1 MPLFGKIIVIKRNGT
16 DGIHFPLTASSC
28 LFGRLNCL
36 QDLNSFIQLRR
47 TECDIRI
54 QLPQVSKEHCKIE
67 VNENEEAILTNLS
80 TVNPTQLNGSC
91 FQQPVPLKHG
101 DVLTII
107 DRSFRF
113 EYPLQSTPRKRRS
126 RSLKDETRQVAE
138 VELLHKQTSGSK
150 RSSDHSECKEQNAD
164 ENKQSTEENMSKAL
178 PVKLQTPKSSYK
190 TKQSIKK
197 ENEMSPFSR
206 LYETLK
212 HEIKVKKTLQE
223 GNVPEKAETEGGKG
237 ALQEPSARLASSCDL
252 VSPAK
257 EKEIGISENNE
268 EYKMK
273 QEVISS
279 EFNQISTVGSATK
292 KCFTRSPQTSVSKE
306 MTKGTGKRS
315 NLQDHKEVSTPR
327 KSKGTEV
334 TAKTPKPNKENDSN
348 AARSLQPCSIERLGY
363 VEKVKIYNSAIT
375 AEKIAQTTNMTNVSE
390 VGKQVSTPTPRRK
403 SPRSCF
409 TSPTKEATGVDSVN
423 IGTPTTRGGVSLERK
438 SFSEISA
445 EIQREDTVCRND
457 SLQQLPLAENKCLKQ
472 RRNSKQHT
480 PRKSARVEVLKEIC
494 DQTNVD
500 SKKRDSES
508 PASNSKSPRRN
519 VRQSK
524 EFVNKSVHSETPTSG
539 ELKSELA
546 SPASEKSGSGRK
558 RGRQRTSELLRTEKA
573 SETNAVKEHHNKTVD
588 SQDSGTQQDLA
599 TNGCNQKSDLE
610 NASVPRPH
618 RFSSRRRSSGSAN
631 VLEGNEAVSE
641 MSVSGLLAE
650 EESGKTKI
658 ASQKRKSGD
667 LLPQPLG
674 KRKRV
679 SFGGHLSPEL
689 FDKSL
694 PPNSPLKRGAIPARL
709 SLPFGDTP
717 RAVLKKAQ
725 GLKHFAV
732 QELSVR
738 LQKEKMSPENLP
750 AQTPP
755 AASSPDSGKATPE
768 LTTSSPAPYTK
779 GRFSVSLITTPSP
792 IAEEQNGVEKDMN
805 TEEKSGDQVQTP
817 TSNHV
822 SQDDNALM
830 ATPNKLTK
838 SSQRSSKKT
847 PMKRRSGAVAVI
859 NAKRRS
865 GASTANLLVA
875 KSWAEV
881 VKLGVARPQAKAVK
895 KRTQKGRPAK
905 KITES
910 PKTPERKIK
919 GHFSTGHAESPATI
933 VVGRAYSTTIRTAG
947 QVPKVVK
954 NPILKQNLNMDESF
968 TGLGEMFKTPENMSG
983 KRSPSSPVHNSDF
996 TPTCTAVD
1004 VSELHTPEES
1014 GEMMVSPLNTP
1025 DASEQKLDCQD
1036 ISYLLGEKESPKS
1049 VFEIISTKTPEG
1061 RQAVLEE
1068 DLDVDSVSIIAEK
1081 QASQVKLASKR
1092 KTPDQKLES
1101 VEVVSG
1107 IKQLLRT
1114 PKKKPEPAEVLSG
1127 IKRLMETP
1135 KQKPEPAEA
1144 QSGIKRRMKTPKQK
1158 PELAEVLSGI
1168 KQLMK
1173 TPKQKPEPAEAL
1185 SGIKRR
1191 LKTPKQKPELA
1202 EVLSGIKQLMKT
1214 PKQKP
1219 EPAEALSGIKRRMKT
1234 PKQKPELAEVLSG
1247 IKRLMKTPK
1256 QTPEPAEALSGIKQ
1270 LVETPKQKPELAEVL
1285 SGIKQLMETLK
1296 QSPEPAEAQSG
1307 IKQLM
1312 ETPKQKPEL
1321 AEVLSCIKRL
1331 METPKQSPEPAEAQS
1346 GIKQLVETPK
1356 QKPELAE
1363 VLSGIKRL
1371 METPKQTPEPAEAQ
1385 SGIKQLVETPKQ
1397 KPELAEVLSGI
1408 KRLMET
1414 PKQTPE
1420 PAEAL
1425 SGIKQLVETPKQ
1437 KPELAEVLSCI
1448 KRLME
1453 TPKQTPEPAEAL
1465 SGIKQLVETPKQK
1478 PELAEVLSCI
1488 KQLMETPKQTPE
1500 PAEALSG
1507 IKQLVETPKQKPE
1520 LAEVLSCIKRL
1531 METPKQTPE
1540 PAEALSGI
1548 KQLVETPKQ
1557 KPELAEVLSGI
1568 KQLMETLKQTPEPAE
1583 ALSGIKQLME
1593 TPKQKPEPAEALSG
1607 IKQLTETPK
1616 QKPEPV
1622 EVLSGIKQLMETPE
1636 EKLEPAE
1643 VLPGIKQVVETPQQK
1658 LEPITDENT
1667 VQKLLKTPVQ
1677 KKEVVED
1684 VTGVNLIPKNPK
1696 LEHQP
1701 VEDMVGVS
1709 RIFKTPKEKVEPIED
1724 MFGIS
1729 RLVQTPR
1736 EKYHPVDDFVGL
1748 KRLMAEPRQK
1758 NSDSELDYAGV
1769 KEMFGEETKVRSEN
1783 VMDPKQEDA
1792 VPPCANDS
1800 RDYGGN
1806 KTVLED
1812 PGNTSQG
1819 KDSQQD
1825 LSTSEDHSTQRLTRG
1840 RSRKIAHPTSIKQC
1854 EKDLNLKELQ
1864 GLEKKSIQEEMGE
1877 ISTSTSIAKNR
1888 GRRKRTNPCME
1899 EEIVSKHPDEK
1910 TVETVSLVETQVDTQ
1925 RPRRGKTKEPK
1936 ELKHPSED
1944 LESCE
1949 KDSSVLQK
1957 DPANRKQTL
1966 QEYDINDT
1974 SVTEDDQSRKTEI
1987 VSSSSQDENYQLQTD
2002 FKKSENTSDKG
2013 SVEDREEI
2021 PLLHQKRSRR
2031 MKKIENTEALLPPK
2045 RGRRARNEQAEQA
2058 SSEELHGTT
2067 RKLRKDQSAKLLQG
2081 DEWTSETAPTEESE
2095 NRTKLEVKITEKRGK
2110 SSRNAR
2116 KHPTE
2121 VKADV
2126 CGMALEN
2133 TQNVQKAK
2141 ETSNETVTETQSPT
2155 KNERKVSLGDEAEN
2169 AQENTTKSSLRL
2181 KSESPSGETDKMPIT
2196 VLNLEANKSSVQE
2209 ANRTRSRR
2217 GRKDSSEKKADEFA
2231 QDVKSLDLMP
2241 KCRSETGES
2250 SPKESSAS
2258 SCVKQSHQVMKDQNN
2273 TADPSVTTLNSDSVA
2288 QSRQKRTRNEQ
2299 EANEPKQTEILQENQ
2314 TQNNR
2319 TTHRRVRGR
2328 KVNFKLEEASS
2339 EALGEERNLP
2349 GNEEGMTCKRDQHE
2363 ASENPVQV
2371 RRSKRRRID
2380 SIPQATCSTFTKKE
2394 TLIKDHSKDE
2404 TCAKDQDPALE
2415 AIPSS
2420 TEEVPLRGRTRRGVA
2435 VASQTV
2441 SSISIRK
2448 KRGLLEGDDK
2458 KMTVKEDQSPAL
2470 GNNALQAKA
2479 NASARDERKEIDL
2492 AAEAKSSASLRRKR
2506 GLSETDDKEES
2517 TNEEQNMLLESVSC
2531 AKEKPLG
2538 RGRRKETPP
2547 VSHTTNSISLR
2558 RKRGLPADNGRE
2570 EAPKDQNVPEDEPKR
2585 GRRNEAAILLEATS
2599 STSAQ
2604 GKRNLSKE
2612 SSRKN
2617 NRREAK
2623 KMISEKPSSEEKIDL
2638 SKGYSGKKISITSL
2652 ADSSSSLQGL
2662 PEDGENETPEEQQG
2676 ILLEVTQSAKENPSK
2691 AGRRKIVPSKSE
2703 ETSSTFLREKP
2714 VLPEDRAQKGVLE
2727 EGEGTA
2733 LENNSS
2739 QETHRQLRNKRKN
2752 VQFKS
2757 EAATSTSLHD
2767 NGSLPENGN
2776 ILETQCLISTGSE
2789 ENNQSGKGK
2798 EVNPTQQTTSTSRRR
2813 KCLFPADDLPP
2824 KKLKSENN
2832 ENRSPK
2838 KGKRNKTEEK
2848 LEGDVKTT
2856 QTAGGTNRTTRSSTR
2871 ASARTRK

>member
-126 RSLKDETRQVAE
+126 RSLKDETRQQVAE

-445 EIQREDTVCRND
+445 EIQREDPVCRND

-910 PKTPERKIK
+910 PKTPERKVK

-1127 IKRLMETP
+1127 IKRLMKTP

-1247 IKRLMKTPK
+1247 IKQLMKTP
-1256 QTPEPAEALSGIKQ
+1256 
-1270 LVETPKQKPELAEVL
+1270 
-1285 SGIKQLMETLK
+1285 
-1296 QSPEPAEAQSG
+1296 
-1307 IKQLM
+1307 
-1312 ETPKQKPEL
+1312 
-1321 AEVLSCIKRL
+1321 
-1331 METPKQSPEPAEAQS
+1331 
-1346 GIKQLVETPK
+1346 
-1356 QKPELAE
+1356 
-1363 VLSGIKRL
+1363 
-1371 METPKQTPEPAEAQ
+1371 
-1385 SGIKQLVETPKQ
+1385 
-1397 KPELAEVLSGI
+1397 
-1408 KRLMET
+1408 
-1414 PKQTPE
+1414 
-1420 PAEAL
+1420 
-1425 SGIKQLVETPKQ
+1425 
-1437 KPELAEVLSCI
+1437 
-1448 KRLME
+1448 
-1453 TPKQTPEPAEAL
+1453 
-1465 SGIKQLVETPKQK
+1465 
-1478 PELAEVLSCI
+1478 
-1488 KQLMETPKQTPE
+1488 
-1500 PAEALSG
+1500 
-1507 IKQLVETPKQKPE
+1507 
-1520 LAEVLSCIKRL
+1520 
-1531 METPKQTPE
+1531 
-1540 PAEALSGI
+1540 
-1548 KQLVETPKQ
+1548 
-1557 KPELAEVLSGI
+1557 
-1568 KQLMETLKQTPEPAE
+1568 KQTPEPAE

-1974 SVTEDDQSRKTEI
+1974 SVTEDNQSRKTEI

-2349 GNEEGMTCKRDQHE
+2349 GNEEGMTCKRNQHE

-2371 RRSKRRRID
+2371 RRSKRRRVD

-2458 KMTVKEDQSPAL
+2458 KMTVKEDQNPAL
-2470 GNNALQAKA
+2470 GNNTLQAKA

-2638 SKGYSGKKISITSL
+2638 SEGYSGKKISITSL

-2776 ILETQCLISTGSE
+2776 ISETQCLISTGSE

-2848 LEGDVKTT
+2848 LEGNVKTT

>member
-126 RSLKDETRQVAE
+126 RSLKDETRQVLHVQQVAE

-445 EIQREDTVCRND
+445 EIQREDPVCRND

-910 PKTPERKIK
+910 PKTPERKVK

-1127 IKRLMETP
+1127 IKRLMKTP

-1247 IKRLMKTPK
+1247 IKQLMKTP
-1256 QTPEPAEALSGIKQ
+1256 
-1270 LVETPKQKPELAEVL
+1270 
-1285 SGIKQLMETLK
+1285 
-1296 QSPEPAEAQSG
+1296 
-1307 IKQLM
+1307 
-1312 ETPKQKPEL
+1312 
-1321 AEVLSCIKRL
+1321 
-1331 METPKQSPEPAEAQS
+1331 
-1346 GIKQLVETPK
+1346 
-1356 QKPELAE
+1356 
-1363 VLSGIKRL
+1363 
-1371 METPKQTPEPAEAQ
+1371 
-1385 SGIKQLVETPKQ
+1385 
-1397 KPELAEVLSGI
+1397 
-1408 KRLMET
+1408 
-1414 PKQTPE
+1414 
-1420 PAEAL
+1420 
-1425 SGIKQLVETPKQ
+1425 
-1437 KPELAEVLSCI
+1437 
-1448 KRLME
+1448 
-1453 TPKQTPEPAEAL
+1453 
-1465 SGIKQLVETPKQK
+1465 
-1478 PELAEVLSCI
+1478 
-1488 KQLMETPKQTPE
+1488 
-1500 PAEALSG
+1500 
-1507 IKQLVETPKQKPE
+1507 
-1520 LAEVLSCIKRL
+1520 
-1531 METPKQTPE
+1531 
-1540 PAEALSGI
+1540 
-1548 KQLVETPKQ
+1548 
-1557 KPELAEVLSGI
+1557 
-1568 KQLMETLKQTPEPAE
+1568 KQTPEPAE

-1974 SVTEDDQSRKTEI
+1974 SVTEDNQSRKTEI

-2349 GNEEGMTCKRDQHE
+2349 GNEEGMTCKRNQHE

-2371 RRSKRRRID
+2371 RRSKRRRVD

-2458 KMTVKEDQSPAL
+2458 KMTVKEDQNPAL
-2470 GNNALQAKA
+2470 GNNTLQAKA

-2638 SKGYSGKKISITSL
+2638 SEGYSGKKISITSL

-2776 ILETQCLISTGSE
+2776 ISETQCLISTGSE

-2848 LEGDVKTT
+2848 LEGNVKTT

>member
-1 MPLFGKIIVIKRNGT
+1 MRG
-16 DGIHFPLTASSC
+16 
-28 LFGRLNCL
+28 
-36 QDLNSFIQLRR
+36 RR

-126 RSLKDETRQVAE
+126 RSLKDETRQVLHVQQVAE

-445 EIQREDTVCRND
+445 EIQREDPVCRND

-910 PKTPERKIK
+910 PKTPERKVK

-1127 IKRLMETP
+1127 IKRLMKTP

-1247 IKRLMKTPK
+1247 IKQLMKTP
-1256 QTPEPAEALSGIKQ
+1256 
-1270 LVETPKQKPELAEVL
+1270 
-1285 SGIKQLMETLK
+1285 
-1296 QSPEPAEAQSG
+1296 
-1307 IKQLM
+1307 
-1312 ETPKQKPEL
+1312 
-1321 AEVLSCIKRL
+1321 
-1331 METPKQSPEPAEAQS
+1331 
-1346 GIKQLVETPK
+1346 
-1356 QKPELAE
+1356 
-1363 VLSGIKRL
+1363 
-1371 METPKQTPEPAEAQ
+1371 
-1385 SGIKQLVETPKQ
+1385 
-1397 KPELAEVLSGI
+1397 
-1408 KRLMET
+1408 
-1414 PKQTPE
+1414 
-1420 PAEAL
+1420 
-1425 SGIKQLVETPKQ
+1425 
-1437 KPELAEVLSCI
+1437 
-1448 KRLME
+1448 
-1453 TPKQTPEPAEAL
+1453 
-1465 SGIKQLVETPKQK
+1465 
-1478 PELAEVLSCI
+1478 
-1488 KQLMETPKQTPE
+1488 
-1500 PAEALSG
+1500 
-1507 IKQLVETPKQKPE
+1507 
-1520 LAEVLSCIKRL
+1520 
-1531 METPKQTPE
+1531 
-1540 PAEALSGI
+1540 
-1548 KQLVETPKQ
+1548 
-1557 KPELAEVLSGI
+1557 
-1568 KQLMETLKQTPEPAE
+1568 KQTPEPAE

-1974 SVTEDDQSRKTEI
+1974 SVTEDNQSRKTEI

-2349 GNEEGMTCKRDQHE
+2349 GNEEGMTCKRNQHE

-2371 RRSKRRRID
+2371 RRSKRRRVD

-2458 KMTVKEDQSPAL
+2458 KMTVKEDQNPAL
-2470 GNNALQAKA
+2470 GNNTLQAKA

-2638 SKGYSGKKISITSL
+2638 SEGYSGKKISITSL

-2776 ILETQCLISTGSE
+2776 ISETQCLISTGSE

-2848 LEGDVKTT
+2848 LEGNVKTT

>member
-126 RSLKDETRQVAE
+126 RSLKDETRQVLHVQQVAE

-445 EIQREDTVCRND
+445 EIQREDPVCRND

-910 PKTPERKIK
+910 PKTPERKVK

-1127 IKRLMETP
+1127 IKRLMKTP

-1247 IKRLMKTPK
+1247 IKQLMKTP
-1256 QTPEPAEALSGIKQ
+1256 
-1270 LVETPKQKPELAEVL
+1270 
-1285 SGIKQLMETLK
+1285 
-1296 QSPEPAEAQSG
+1296 
-1307 IKQLM
+1307 
-1312 ETPKQKPEL
+1312 
-1321 AEVLSCIKRL
+1321 
-1331 METPKQSPEPAEAQS
+1331 
-1346 GIKQLVETPK
+1346 
-1356 QKPELAE
+1356 
-1363 VLSGIKRL
+1363 
-1371 METPKQTPEPAEAQ
+1371 
-1385 SGIKQLVETPKQ
+1385 
-1397 KPELAEVLSGI
+1397 
-1408 KRLMET
+1408 
-1414 PKQTPE
+1414 
-1420 PAEAL
+1420 
-1425 SGIKQLVETPKQ
+1425 
-1437 KPELAEVLSCI
+1437 
-1448 KRLME
+1448 
-1453 TPKQTPEPAEAL
+1453 
-1465 SGIKQLVETPKQK
+1465 
-1478 PELAEVLSCI
+1478 
-1488 KQLMETPKQTPE
+1488 
-1500 PAEALSG
+1500 
-1507 IKQLVETPKQKPE
+1507 
-1520 LAEVLSCIKRL
+1520 
-1531 METPKQTPE
+1531 
-1540 PAEALSGI
+1540 
-1548 KQLVETPKQ
+1548 
-1557 KPELAEVLSGI
+1557 
-1568 KQLMETLKQTPEPAE
+1568 KQTPEPAE

-1974 SVTEDDQSRKTEI
+1974 SVTEDNQSRKTEI

-2349 GNEEGMTCKRDQHE
+2349 GNEEGMTCKRNQHE

-2371 RRSKRRRID
+2371 RRSKRRRVD

-2458 KMTVKEDQSPAL
+2458 KMTVKEDQNPAL
-2470 GNNALQAKA
+2470 GNNTLQAKA

-2638 SKGYSGKKISITSL
+2638 SEGYSGKKISITSL

-2776 ILETQCLISTGSE
+2776 ISETQCLISTGSE

-2824 KKLKSENN
+2824 KKLKS
-2832 ENRSPK
+2832 
-2838 KGKRNKTEEK
+2838 
-2848 LEGDVKTT
+2848 V
-2856 QTAGGTNRTTRSSTR
+2856 TR
-2871 ASARTRK
+2871 AYPNVPRTSILPGSPLGLLTSHFFASFHFLTLLTTICASQRIGLFWCFSTGLDSFFLGEVIFPHMDFIVYYILVVYIIYWWRLGQCSSLGAASLICAI

>member
-126 RSLKDETRQVAE
+126 RSPKDETRQQVAE

-150 RSSDHSECKEQNAD
+150 RSSDHSECEEQNAD
-164 ENKQSTEENMSKAL
+164 ENKQSTEENISKAL

-190 TKQSIKK
+190 IKQSTRKQT
-197 ENEMSPFSR
+197 EMSPFSK

-212 HEIKVKKTLQE
+212 HEIKVKKTLQG
-223 GNVPEKAETEGGKG
+223 GNVPEKAGKEGGKG
-237 ALQEPSARLASSCDL
+237 ALQEPSAQIASSCDH
-252 VSPAK
+252 VSPTE

-279 EFNQISTVGSATK
+279 ELNQISMVGSATK
-292 KCFTRSPQTSVSKE
+292 KCFTRSPRTSVSKE
-306 MTKGTGKRS
+306 MTKSIRRRS
-315 NLQDHKEVSTPR
+315 NLQDHKEESTPG
-327 KSKGTEV
+327 KSKGAEV
-334 TAKTPKPNKENDSN
+334 TAKTPKPSKENDRN
-348 AARSLQPCSIERLGY
+348 AACLLQPCSIERLGY
-363 VEKVKIYNSAIT
+363 ADEVKIYNSAIT
-375 AEKIAQTTNMTNVSE
+375 AEKIAQTTNMTNISE
-390 VGKQVSTPTPRRK
+390 VDKHVMSTPTPRRK

-409 TSPTKEATGVDSVN
+409 MSPTNEATGVDSVN
-423 IGTPTTRGGVSLERK
+423 IGTPTARGDVLLEHK

-445 EIQREDTVCRND
+445 EIQREDSVCRND
-457 SLQQLPLAENKCLKQ
+457 SLQQQPLAENKCINQ

-480 PRKSARVEVLKEIC
+480 PRKSGKVEVLKEIC

-524 EFVNKSVHSETPTSG
+524 EFVNKSIHSETPTSG
-539 ELKSELA
+539 ELTSELA
-546 SPASEKSGSGRK
+546 SPASQKSGSGRK
-558 RGRQRTSELLRTEKA
+558 RGRPRTSELRTEKA
-573 SETNAVKEHHNKTVD
+573 LETNAVEEHDNKTVD
-588 SQDSGTQQDLA
+588 RQDSGTQQDLA

-610 NASVPRPH
+610 DTSVLRP
-618 RFSSRRRSSGSAN
+618 RRSSSKRSLGSAS

-641 MSVSGLLAE
+641 MNVSDLLAE
-650 EESGKTKI
+650 EESGNTKT
-658 ASQKRKSGD
+658 ASQKRKSDD

-709 SLPFGDTP
+709 SLPFGGSP

-732 QELSVR
+732 QELSVC
-738 LQKEKMSPENLP
+738 LQKEKMSPEKLP

-755 AASSPDSGKATPE
+755 AASSPHSGKATPQ
-768 LTTSSPAPYTK
+768 LPTGSPAPYTK
-779 GRFSVSLITTPSP
+779 GRFSVSHITTPSP
-792 IAEEQNGVEKDMN
+792 IAEEQNGVAKDMN
-805 TEEKSGDQVQTP
+805 TGEKNGALEKTP
-817 TSNHV
+817 KSNGVSRDDKTS
-822 SQDDNALM
+822 M
-830 ATPNKLTK
+830 ATPNKLT
-838 SSQRSSKKT
+838 RSSRRSMKKT

-859 NAKRRS
+859 SSKRRS

-895 KRTQKGRPAK
+895 KRAPKRRPMKKTTQ
-905 KITES
+905 S

-933 VVGRAYSTTIRTAG
+933 VVGRAHSTTGRMAG

-954 NPILKQNLNMDESF
+954 NPISKQNLNMDESF
-968 TGLGEMFKTPENMSG
+968 TGLAEMFKTPENTSG
-983 KRSPSSPVHNSDF
+983 KTSPSSTVRDSDL
-996 TPTCTAVD
+996 TPPCTTMD
-1004 VSELHTPEES
+1004 ISELRTPEES

-1025 DASEQKLDCQD
+1025 DSSGEILDCQD
-1036 ISYLLGEKESPKS
+1036 ISDLMREKESPKS
-1049 VFEIISTKTPEG
+1049 IFEIMSSRIPE
-1061 RQAVLEE
+1061 RRIAMLEE
-1068 DLDVDSVSIIAEK
+1068 DLDVDSVSVSAEK
-1081 QASQVKLASKR
+1081 QASRVKLASKR

-1101 VEVVSG
+1101 VNVVSG

-1114 PKKKPEPAEVLSG
+1114 PKKKPEPVEVLSGIKQLMKTPKQKPEPAEVLSG
-1127 IKRLMETP
+1127 IKQLMETP
-1135 KQKPEPAEA
+1135 KQKPEPAEVL
-1144 QSGIKRRMKTPKQK
+1144 SGIKQLRKTPKQKPEPAEVLSGIKQLMKTPKQKTEPVEALSGIKQLMKTPKQK
-1158 PELAEVLSGI
+1158 PEPAEVLSGI

-1173 TPKQKPEPAEAL
+1173 TPKQKPEPAEVP
-1185 SGIKRR
+1185 SGIKQLR
-1191 LKTPKQKPELA
+1191 KTPKQKPEPAEVLSGIKQLMKTPKQKTEPVEALSGIKQLMKTPKQKPEPAEVLTGIKQLMKTPKQKPEPAEVLSGIKQLMKTPKQKPETVEALSGIKQLMKTPKQKPEPA

-1219 EPAEALSGIKRRMKT
+1219 EPAE
-1234 PKQKPELAEVLSG
+1234 
-1247 IKRLMKTPK
+1247 
-1256 QTPEPAEALSGIKQ
+1256 
-1270 LVETPKQKPELAEVL
+1270 VL
-1285 SGIKQLMETLK
+1285 SGIKQLMK
-1296 QSPEPAEAQSG
+1296 
-1307 IKQLM
+1307 
-1312 ETPKQKPEL
+1312 
-1321 AEVLSCIKRL
+1321 
-1331 METPKQSPEPAEAQS
+1331 
-1346 GIKQLVETPK
+1346 
-1356 QKPELAE
+1356 
-1363 VLSGIKRL
+1363 
-1371 METPKQTPEPAEAQ
+1371 
-1385 SGIKQLVETPKQ
+1385 
-1397 KPELAEVLSGI
+1397 
-1408 KRLMET
+1408 
-1414 PKQTPE
+1414 
-1420 PAEAL
+1420 
-1425 SGIKQLVETPKQ
+1425 
-1437 KPELAEVLSCI
+1437 
-1448 KRLME
+1448 
-1453 TPKQTPEPAEAL
+1453 
-1465 SGIKQLVETPKQK
+1465 
-1478 PELAEVLSCI
+1478 
-1488 KQLMETPKQTPE
+1488 
-1500 PAEALSG
+1500 
-1507 IKQLVETPKQKPE
+1507 
-1520 LAEVLSCIKRL
+1520 
-1531 METPKQTPE
+1531 
-1540 PAEALSGI
+1540 
-1548 KQLVETPKQ
+1548 
-1557 KPELAEVLSGI
+1557 
-1568 KQLMETLKQTPEPAE
+1568 
-1583 ALSGIKQLME
+1583 
-1593 TPKQKPEPAEALSG
+1593 TPKQKPEPAEVRSG
-1607 IKQLTETPK
+1607 IRQLMKTPK

-1622 EVLSGIKQLMETPE
+1622 EPTDFLSGIKQLTR
-1636 EKLEPAE
+1636 
-1643 VLPGIKQVVETPQQK
+1643 TPQQK
-1658 LEPITDENT
+1658 LEPTRDENAL
-1667 VQKLLKTPVQ
+1667 QKLPETPVQ
-1677 KKEVVED
+1677 NKEVVKD
-1684 VTGVNLIPKNPK
+1684 VTGVNLIQKNPK
-1696 LEHQP
+1696 LKHQP

-1709 RIFKTPKEKVEPIED
+1709 RIFRTPKEKVEPIEN

-1748 KRLMAEPRQK
+1748 ERLMAEPRQK
-1758 NSDSELDYAGV
+1758 NPDSEVDYVGV
-1769 KEMFGEETKVRSEN
+1769 KEMFDASEETKVRSEN

-1792 VPPCANDS
+1792 VTACTNGS
-1800 RDYGGN
+1800 REYGGN

-1812 PGNTSQG
+1812 KGNTSQD
-1819 KDSQQD
+1819 KDSQQK

-1840 RSRKIAHPTSIKQC
+1840 RPRKTVHPPSTKQC
-1854 EKDLNLKELQ
+1854 EKDLNSKELQ

-1877 ISTSTSIAKNR
+1877 ISTSTSVAKNTGR
-1888 GRRKRTNPCME
+1888 GRRTNLCME
-1899 EEIVSKHPDEK
+1899 KEIVSKHPDEK
-1910 TVETVSLVETQVDTQ
+1910 TVETVSLVETQVDTR

-1944 LESCE
+1944 LESSE

-1957 DPANRKQTL
+1957 DPANRKQAL
-1966 QEYDINDT
+1966 QEYDISST
-1974 SVTEDDQSRKTEI
+1974 SVTEDDQSRKTEG
-1987 VSSSSQDENYQLQTD
+1987 VSSSTQDENHQLQTD
-2002 FKKSENTSDKG
+2002 LKKSENASDKG

-2021 PLLHQKRSRR
+2021 LLSHQKRSRG
-2031 MKKIENTEALLPPK
+2031 MKKIENTEVLLPPK
-2045 RGRRARNEQAEQA
+2045 RQRRARNEQVEQA
-2058 SSEELHGTT
+2058 PSEELHGTT
-2067 RKLRKDQSAKLLQG
+2067 RKLRKHQSAKLLQG
-2081 DEWTSETAPTEESE
+2081 DEQTSETAPTEASG
-2095 NRTKLEVKITEKRGK
+2095 NRTELEVKVTEKRGK

-2116 KHPTE
+2116 KQPTE
-2121 VKADV
+2121 VKTDM

-2141 ETSNETVTETQSPT
+2141 ETSNETITETKSPT
-2155 KNERKVSLGDEAEN
+2155 KNERKISLGDEAEN
-2169 AQENTTKSSLRL
+2169 AQENTTKASQRL
-2181 KSESPSGETDKMPIT
+2181 KSESSSGETDKMPVT
-2196 VLNLEANKSSVQE
+2196 VLNLEFKQE

-2217 GRKDSSEKKADEFA
+2217 GKKDSSEKKADEFA
-2231 QDVKSLDLMP
+2231 QDVNSLDLTL
-2241 KCRSETGES
+2241 KCKSETEES

-2258 SCVKQSHQVMKDQNN
+2258 SCVKQAHQVMKDQNN
-2273 TADPSVTTLNSDSVA
+2273 TADTLVTALNSDGIA
-2288 QSRQKRTRNEQ
+2288 HRHQKQTRNEQ

-2319 TTHRRVRGR
+2319 ITRRRLRGR
-2328 KVNFKLEEASS
+2328 RVNFKLEEASS

-2349 GNEEGMTCKRDQHE
+2349 GNEEGMACKHDQRE
-2363 ASENPVQV
+2363 ASENPLEV
-2371 RRSKRRRID
+2371 RRSRRRQAD
-2380 SIPQATCSTFTKKE
+2380 SIPQAACSAFTKKE

-2404 TCAKDQDPALE
+2404 TSTKDQDPALE

-2420 TEEVPLRGRTRRGVA
+2420 TEEVPLRGRRRREVA

-2441 SSISIRK
+2441 SSLSIRE

-2458 KMTVKEDQSPAL
+2458 KMTVKEDQNPAL
-2470 GNNALQAKA
+2470 GDNTLQAKA
-2479 NASARDERKEIDL
+2479 NASARDKRKEIDL
-2492 AAEAKSSASLRRKR
+2492 AAEAKSSASLWRKR

-2517 TNEEQNMLLESVSC
+2517 TNEEQNVLLESVSC
-2531 AKEKPLG
+2531 AKAKPLG

-2558 RKRGLPADNGRE
+2558 RKRGLPADNGKE
-2570 EAPKDQNVPEDEPKR
+2570 EALKDQNVPLGAVVSSLKDQPKR

-2599 STSAQ
+2599 STPAR

-2612 SSRKN
+2612 SSRN
-2617 NRREAK
+2617 NNHRKAK

-2638 SKGYSGKKISITSL
+2638 SKGYSGKKCSITSL
-2652 ADSSSSLQGL
+2652 AVSSSSLQGL
-2662 PEDGENETPEEQQG
+2662 PEDGKNETPKEQQG
-2676 ILLEVTQSAKENPSK
+2676 ILLEVTQSGKENPSK

-2703 ETSSTFLREKP
+2703 ETSSTFLREKL
-2714 VLPEDRAQKGVLE
+2714 VLPEDRGQNGILK

-2739 QETHRQLRNKRKN
+2739 QEKHRQLRNKRKN
-2752 VQFKS
+2752 VQFKP
-2757 EAATSTSLHD
+2757 EAATSLRD
-2767 NGSLPENGN
+2767 NGNLPENGN
-2776 ILETQCLISTGSE
+2776 ISEMQCMIPTGSE
-2789 ENNQSGKGK
+2789 ESNQSGKGK

-2813 KCLFPADDLPP
+2813 KCLLPADDVPP
-2824 KKLKSENN
+2824 KKSKSEND
-2832 ENRSPK
+2832 ENGSPK

-2848 LEGDVKTT
+2848 LEGNVKTT